1 MPEILDKIL
10 IMWISLELSVLLL
23 IQLLAHTF
31 FVQFEIGAHPLK
43 RIMKWLVID
52 GVTIGLYF
60 LVGHYALIFPLA
72 TMLIAL
78 TIHLVV
84 CRKWWVDPFRATPK
98 KKYYEMRGWKW
109 EE

>member
-10 IMWISLELSVLLL
+10 ILWLPLELSVLLL

-31 FVQFEIGAHPLK
+31 FVQFEIGIHPLK
-43 RIMKWLVID
+43 RIMKWLVLD
-52 GVTIGLYF
+52 GITIGLYF

-72 TMLIAL
+72 TIFIAL
-78 TIHLVV
+78 TIHFVV

-98 KKYYEMRGWKW
+98 KRYYEMRGWKL